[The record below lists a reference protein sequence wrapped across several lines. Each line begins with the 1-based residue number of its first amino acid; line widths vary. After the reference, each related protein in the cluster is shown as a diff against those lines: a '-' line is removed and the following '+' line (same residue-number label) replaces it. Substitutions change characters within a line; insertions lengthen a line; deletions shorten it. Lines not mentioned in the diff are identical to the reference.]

1 MFDTSPSSQPVA
13 KTGLQ
18 VLYSQVPTSAGTSRW
33 TCGKASQ
40 TARKVGISGGLVGN
54 YPYW

>member
-18 VLYSQVPTSAGTSRW
+18 VLHSQVPTSAGTSRW